1 MPGTIVMQDVLTT
14 DSLRKQIYLLKDMGA
29 ALGDTTA
36 NVDVVTVAGLPDVGG
51 TIVGAK
57 GAAATQPAGTTTM
70 KYDVHRNHRNT
81 SQTIFATRLI
91 WTASTTNAAA
101 PTLSATAADLKV
113 YNGDQLQLR
122 CDVEGSTTAGSDIS
136 VSVEVRA
143 DAPND

>member
-1 MPGTIVMQDVLTT
+1 MPGTIVMQDVLST
-14 DSLRKQIYLLKDMGA
+14 DVLRKRLFLLKDMGA
-29 ALGDTTA
+29 ALADTTA
-36 NVDVVTVAGLPDVGG
+36 NVDTVTVAGLPDAGG
-51 TIVGAK
+51 TIVQAY
-57 GAAATQPAGTTTM
+57 GAAGTQPAGTTTM

-91 WTASTTNAAA
+91 WVASTTNATA

-122 CDVEGSTTAGSDIS
+122 CDVIGSTTAGSDIS
-136 VSVEVRA
+136 VTVEVRA